1 MKWARAFLC
10 LAILVCGCSLDLLHA
25 QDEEGADV
33 VTITGR
39 IKHFSYEGGFYGI
52 EGDDGKAYKPLRLES
67 SFQVEGLRVKAKAR
81 LIEGELL
88 THGWGT
94 PIDIIEIKRY
104 HKNNP

>member
-1 MKWARAFLC
+1 MRWVTAVLC
-10 LAILVCGCSLDLLHA
+10 FAVFTFGCGVDLLHA
-25 QDEEGADV
+25 QDEDGADV
-33 VTITGR
+33 VQITGR

-52 EGDDGKAYKPLRLES
+52 DGDDGTAYKPMRLDL

-81 LIEGELL
+81 LIEVELL

-104 HKNNP
+104 HKDNP